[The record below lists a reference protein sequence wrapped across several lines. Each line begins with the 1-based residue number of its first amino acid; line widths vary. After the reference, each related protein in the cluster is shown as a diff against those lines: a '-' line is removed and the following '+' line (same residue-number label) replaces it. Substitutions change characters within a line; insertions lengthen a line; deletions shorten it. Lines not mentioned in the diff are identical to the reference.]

1 MRLLLTVVTGLGVEA
16 RRPLRHLSVR
26 LDPRLPSGACH
37 ETLHGLQQLLA
48 TTQLQLA
55 AVSPQL
61 QLARV
66 RVELPRAWR
75 NTACVRN
82 LDISNSNSNSNNDE
96 EADVVITETRDPAV
110 RALQYGGCGVR
121 GRRVILPLASLLGNV
136 TGAANTTSTS
146 FLRSLLKHEFG
157 FFSTHGGAEDAR
169 FPELYRAGA
178 EEREN
183 CNTDPVSDSSG
194 YDGEA
199 PTLHNLMCQEQ
210 SPLSLIQSALAE
222 EEEEEEEDSIISP
235 SPSAPVLEYSLTT
248 SVRHVLVLDRS
259 QQSRHVWKHLHNA
272 LHR

>member
-1 MRLLLTVVTGLGVEA
+1 MRLLLTVVTMGVEA

-82 LDISNSNSNSNNDE
+82 LDISNSNNNNE

-121 GRRVILPLASLLGNV
+121 GRRVILPLASLLGRGDNV

-194 YDGEA
+194 YDGAA

-210 SPLSLIQSALAE
+210 SPLSLIQSALSE
-222 EEEEEEEDSIISP
+222 EEEEEEEDSIIPSSP
-235 SPSAPVLEYSLTT
+235 SSAPVLEYSLTT
-248 SVRHVLVLDRS
+248 SVRHVLLLDRS

>member
-1 MRLLLTVVTGLGVEA
+1 MTVVTGLGVEA

-82 LDISNSNSNSNNDE
+82 LDISNSNNNNDE

-210 SPLSLIQSALAE
+210 SPLSLIQSVLAE
-222 EEEEEEEDSIISP
+222 EEEEEEEEKEDSIISSP
-235 SPSAPVLEYSLTT
+235 SASAPVLEYSLTT